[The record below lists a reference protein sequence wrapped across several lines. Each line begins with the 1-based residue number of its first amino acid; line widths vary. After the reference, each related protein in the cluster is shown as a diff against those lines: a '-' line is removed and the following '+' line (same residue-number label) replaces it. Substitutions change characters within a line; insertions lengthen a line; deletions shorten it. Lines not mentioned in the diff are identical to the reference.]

1 MEPLAETRD
10 VTFELVK
17 GAKPALTVFGDDDE
31 EVETIDIGRWT
42 SEVIQEYLRDKLIER
57 TSEDKGEEASAAS
70 PKDEL

>member
-1 MEPLAETRD
+1 MEALAETRD

-17 GAKPALTVFGDDDE
+17 GAKPALTVFGEEDE

-42 SEVIQEYLRDKLIER
+42 SEVIQEYLRDKLVER
-57 TSEDKGEEASAAS
+57 TSDQGEESSS

>member
-1 MEPLAETRD
+1 

-42 SEVIQEYLRDKLIER
+42 SEVIQEYLRDKLVER
-57 TSEDKGEEASAAS
+57 TSDQGEESSS